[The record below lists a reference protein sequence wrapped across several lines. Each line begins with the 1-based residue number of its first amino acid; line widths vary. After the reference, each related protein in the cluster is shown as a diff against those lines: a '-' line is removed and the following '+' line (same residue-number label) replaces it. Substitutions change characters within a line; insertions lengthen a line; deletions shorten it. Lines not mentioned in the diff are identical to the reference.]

1 MEDLQRALL
10 IYQYEIKCMIVLQY
24 YDYLIGRFNV

>member
-1 MEDLQRALL
+1 MEDLQRAL
-10 IYQYEIKCMIVLQY
+10 IYQYEIKFMIVLQY

>member
-1 MEDLQRALL
+1 MEDLQRAL

-24 YDYLIGRFNV
+24 YNYLIGRFNV

>member
-1 MEDLQRALL
+1 MEDLQRTL